1 LRGRYGEERQPSG
14 EGARRGRRGSPAEVD
29 EVGQSQRWAQAEE
42 EAGGVRR
49 GGGGGRRQ
57 REEVAEGISR
67 VSSGAQVVE
76 PG

>member
-1 LRGRYGEERQPSG
+1 MGTGGGGGGGR
-14 EGARRGRRGSPAEVD
+14 
-29 EVGQSQRWAQAEE
+29 
-42 EAGGVRR
+42 EAGR
-49 GGGGGRRQ
+49 GGGRRQ